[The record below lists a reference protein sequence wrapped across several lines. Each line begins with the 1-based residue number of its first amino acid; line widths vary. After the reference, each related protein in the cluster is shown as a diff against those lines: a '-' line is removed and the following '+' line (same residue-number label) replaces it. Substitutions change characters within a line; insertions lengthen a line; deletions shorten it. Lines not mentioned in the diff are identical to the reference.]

1 MNTKQIEYH
10 RLMVWCSIEHPVV
23 IFFLY
28 RIKIQDCLYI
38 KNLNENKK
46 KICRVFCF
54 VLFGFKD
61 IQQYHNEHVDMIV
74 HYVNDY
80 DLYDLIDDDDDDYE

>member
-1 MNTKQIEYH
+1 MKT
-10 RLMVWCSIEHPVV
+10 
-23 IFFLY
+23 
-28 RIKIQDCLYI
+28 
-38 KNLNENKK
+38 K

-80 DLYDLIDDDDDDYE
+80 DLYDLIDDDDDYDYE